1 MVEEVKA
8 ANHTIPAFDGV
19 TQQYGRQYHADGFE
33 ASEDEIK
40 ISFASAYPKE
50 AGLISLERRL
60 SFIENGMKCV
70 DRFERESGTD
80 GKVSEVF
87 ISVLPVEIKDGAAI
101 IGGRYRLSSNVGQ
114 VRGEYKKFNDVSLE
128 KSWKTDG
135 YTRICVDAEGID
147 EIEIKL
153 EII

>member
-1 MVEEVKA
+1 
-8 ANHTIPAFDGV
+8 
-19 TQQYGRQYHADGFE
+19 
-33 ASEDEIK
+33 
-40 ISFASAYPKE
+40 
-50 AGLISLERRL
+50 
-60 SFIENGMKCV
+60 MKCV
-70 DRFERESGTD
+70 DHFERESGTD

-87 ISVLPVEIKDGAAI
+87 ISVLPVEIIDGAAV

-114 VRGEYKKFNDVSLE
+114 VRGEYKKFNDASLE